1 MNPETAAVAFGL
13 VSAASWGAGN
23 FSGGMASKRQNAMVV
38 VAIAQA
44 FGAVLLVTL
53 ALLWGE
59 AIPSL
64 SHLGYGALAGVVGSL
79 GLAALYR
86 GLATANMGIVAPMT
100 AVIAAALPVLFAI
113 ISAGLPGNRQLGGFV
128 IAFAG
133 IWTISRQGR
142 DARLATRALLLSLIA
157 GIGFGLFYIFIDQVS
172 ESAVFWPLVITRLTS
187 TALLSL
193 ILLRRRQ
200 AIRRPLNLPHLA
212 LTGIL
217 ETGGSIFFALASA
230 SGRLDIAAVL
240 SSLYPAATVFLAW
253 LVLKERLSSRQW
265 VGVAA
270 TLSAIVLI
278 TS

>member
-1 MNPETAAVAFGL
+1 MNPETAAVVFGL

-44 FGAVLLVTL
+44 FGAVLLVAL

-64 SHLGYGALAGVVGSL
+64 SLLGYGALAGVAGSL

-133 IWTISRQGR
+133 IWTISRQGS

-187 TALLSL
+187 SVLLSL
-193 ILLRRRQ
+193 ILLQRRQ
-200 AIRRPLNLPHLA
+200 AIRRPLNLLHLA
-212 LTGIL
+212 ITGIL

-230 SGRLDIAAVL
+230 LGRLDIAAVL

-270 TLSAIVLI
+270 TLAAIVLI

>member
-1 MNPETAAVAFGL
+1 MNPEAAAVVFGL

-38 VAIAQA
+38 VAISQL
-44 FGAVLLVTL
+44 FGAILLVVL
-53 ALLWGE
+53 AVTSREVVPPLQ
-59 AIPSL
+59 
-64 SHLGYGALAGVVGSL
+64 HLGYGALAGVAGSL

-86 GLATANMGIVAPMT
+86 GLATASMGIVAPLT
-100 AVIAAALPVLFAI
+100 AVIAAALPVIFAI
-113 ISAGLPGNRQLGGFV
+113 LSAGLPGNRQLGGF
-128 IAFAG
+128 IFAFAG
-133 IWTISRQGR
+133 IWIISHQG
-142 DARLATRALLLSLIA
+142 DSAKLATRALLLTFIA

-172 ESAVFWPLVITRLTS
+172 ESAVFWPLVIARLTS
-187 TALLSL
+187 VTLMAL

-200 AIRRPLNLPHLA
+200 SVQQPLNVPHLA

-265 VGVAA
+265 VGIAA
-270 TLSAIVLI
+270 TLAAIVLI
-278 TS
+278 TG